1 MRCKAHITKLS
12 PNSVGIGMK
21 RIHYYILVAILLCAA
36 IALAVTK
43 RQTIFT
49 CTTFFDFKKQDKW
62 TAFCRAM
69 DSVLEQ
75 HTPETLQRID
85 RWLIV
90 NEYDPNPAHDWTQ
103 RVKERYPFMEV
114 IQKGAAEKGQAASMN
129 IILEQIKDYTYWIHW
144 EETWY
149 CRRPCMDRMFDVM
162 ESTNISQLQVTQH
175 RDKPNWLDSTY
186 NPRTLRQTD
195 YGTEYYEIREAAG
208 TAESIK
214 RPISEFADDCFGRWP
229 LYSLLP
235 SINRVSDNAI
245 GPFTTDPR
253 RWPIVFEW
261 DYGRRWLQ
269 AGNTKA
275 VLPDGP
281 VIRDNAA
288 HKSTYD

>member
-1 MRCKAHITKLS
+1 
-12 PNSVGIGMK
+12 MK
-21 RIHYYILVAILLCAA
+21 RIHYFYVLVTVLLCAVAIL
-36 IALAVTK
+36 VYPTK
-43 RQTIFT
+43 QRTIFT

-62 TAFCRAM
+62 VAFCRAM
-69 DSVLEQ
+69 DSIIEQ

-114 IQKGAAEKGQAASMN
+114 IQKGPEEKGQAASMN
-129 IILEQIKDYTYWIHW
+129 MILRQTAGYKYWIHW
-144 EETWY
+144 EEAWY

-162 ESTNISQLQVTQH
+162 ESTNISQLQVTQLT
-175 RDKPNWLDSTY
+175 DKPNWLDSTY
-186 NPRTLRQTD
+186 HPRALRQTD
-195 YGTEYYEIREAAG
+195 RGTEYYEIRAAAG

-235 SINRVSDNAI
+235 SINRVSHNRI
-245 GPFTTDPR
+245 GDFTTDPR

-288 HKSTYD
+288 HKSTYGSP